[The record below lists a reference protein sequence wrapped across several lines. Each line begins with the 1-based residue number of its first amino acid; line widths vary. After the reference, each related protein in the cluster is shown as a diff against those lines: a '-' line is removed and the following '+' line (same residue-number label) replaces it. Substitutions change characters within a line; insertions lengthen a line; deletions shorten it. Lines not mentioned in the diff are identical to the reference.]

1 MLFEQ
6 RPAMWTVLEF
16 RQLIGGQR
24 GIEVMHHLGIGVA
37 ARAKL
42 DHPCAIFLAIF
53 LRPFLDKIVAKIGR
67 GIAAVTT
74 GAREAPPK
82 MNVVDDFLDV
92 HVHR

>member
-6 RPAMWTVLEF
+6 RPAVWTVLEL

-42 DHPCAIFLAIF
+42 NNPGAIFLPIF
-53 LRPFLDKIVAKIGR
+53 LRPFLDEIVAEISR
-67 GIAAVTT
+67 GIAAMTT
-74 GAREAPPK
+74 GA
-82 MNVVDDFLDV
+82 
-92 HVHR
+92 